1 MTSNRANLTKEQ
13 LKADRDW
20 FDSCKSRYYAQMS
33 TAQARGILSSIS
45 SKEKKKE
52 FIDKINNAKKLY
64 LFDY

>member
-45 SKEKKKE
+45 SKEKKKSLL
-52 FIDKINNAKKLY
+52 IKLIMLKKLY
-64 LFDY
+64 LFD